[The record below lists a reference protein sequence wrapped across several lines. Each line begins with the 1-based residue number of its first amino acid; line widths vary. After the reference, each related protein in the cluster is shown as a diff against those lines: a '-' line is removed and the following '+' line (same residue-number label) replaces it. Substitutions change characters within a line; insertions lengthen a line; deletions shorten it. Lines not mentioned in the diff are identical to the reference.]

1 MKLGRERI
9 DALDAALAG
18 RALEARSLVPSRFD
32 TGAEGSYGGTMS
44 LRATVLLPCA
54 LAAAVVDVLVPLKSI
69 VRDLPVPRAGGG
81 SGLLP
86 MRLTSTQSGS
96 GEGVNGLLGR
106 LGLGKWSLAG
116 GCTLERAGR
125 PSKDQQHDSYKGEG
139 ERDTIVEPP
148 LSAV

>member
-1 MKLGRERI
+1 
-9 DALDAALAG
+9 
-18 RALEARSLVPSRFD
+18 
-32 TGAEGSYGGTMS
+32 MS
-44 LRATVLLPCA
+44 LRATVLFPCT
-54 LAAAVVDVLVPLKSI
+54 LAGVADVVLVPLKST
-69 VRDLPVPRAGGG
+69 VRALAVPRAGGG

-106 LGLGKWSLAG
+106 LGFGKWSLAG

-125 PSKDQQHDSYKGEG
+125 PSKDQQHDSDRGEG

-148 LSAV
+148 LPAV